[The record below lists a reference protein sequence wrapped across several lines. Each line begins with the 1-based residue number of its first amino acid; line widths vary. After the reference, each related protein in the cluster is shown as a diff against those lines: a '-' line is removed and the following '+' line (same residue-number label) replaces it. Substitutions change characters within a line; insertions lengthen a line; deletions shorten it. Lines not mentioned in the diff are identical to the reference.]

1 MAQKPIAMEHL
12 KQVLQ
17 LHKDG
22 IAIREIAR
30 RVGIDRNTVRKYLS
44 RLRTEEN
51 TSEGDLAEQ
60 AYDNDLL
67 ELEAERLR
75 QITVHL
81 ANAGKEL
88 SKTGVTRQLL
98 WQEYL
103 EQHPDGYSYSR
114 YCYHLQQYL
123 KNRDLSMHLEYEPAD
138 IEDLSLL

>member
-44 RLRTEEN
+44 RLKTEDSL
-51 TSEGDLAEQ
+51 SEGGLAEQ
-60 AYDNDLL
+60 AYDIDLL

-75 QITVHL
+75 QVTIHL
-81 ANAGKEL
+81 ASAEKEL
-88 SKTGVTRQLL
+88 AIRYWCTTEICPPVKSKLCQKLHIISNLIR
-98 WQEYL
+98 
-103 EQHPDGYSYSR
+103 
-114 YCYHLQQYL
+114 
-123 KNRDLSMHLEYEPAD
+123 
-138 IEDLSLL
+138 